1 VIDVLA
7 QGKLVKSP
15 ERRTSATGKDYATAL
30 LAVATEGDDSLLA
43 SCVAFRPEA
52 VAALLA
58 LDKGDAAAITGRA
71 KLRTWTA
78 GDGALKTGLSVV
90 VDQVLTLYAVKRKR
104 EAVQGVADAPER
116 PTSRERPAAGTTPRR
131 GRALAPQPRHA
142 EPAPWDDLPNDF

>member
-1 VIDVLA
+1 MIDVLA
-7 QGKLVKSP
+7 QGRLVRAP

-104 EAVQGVADAPER
+104 EAVQGAADAPER
-116 PTSRERPAAGTTPRR
+116 PQSRERGSAGATPRR
-131 GRALAPQPRHA
+131 SRPAAPSSRQH
-142 EPAPWDDLPNDF
+142 EPAPWDDLPNDL